1 MGWCSPGVAVTYT
14 RFMTFDV
21 ALNPAEIAR
30 LPKRDLSDTTC
41 VVFDVLR
48 ATSSMLTALA
58 NGADEI
64 HPVTTLD
71 EAFAMKKEI
80 AGAKLAGERHGE
92 RPDGFDYGN
101 SPLEFRNMHGAKLVW
116 TTTNGTVALKACEHS
131 ERVLVGALL
140 NITALREELQWVEP
154 ERVLLV
160 CAGTFEEFALED
172 AYAAGILI
180 SEFPEAK
187 LTDAARAALGTTKL
201 YPKAIDALRAARNG
215 QALVQKGRE
224 AEVEWCAKVSAY
236 NVAAFMDGSIVRR
249 I

>member
-1 MGWCSPGVAVTYT
+1 MII
-14 RFMTFDV
+14 DV
-21 ALNPAEIAR
+21 ALNPAEIAL
-30 LPKRDLSDTTC
+30 LPKRELGDTTC

-58 NGADEI
+58 NGAEEI
-64 HPVTTLD
+64 HPVTTLE
-71 EAFAMKKEI
+71 EAFALKKEI
-80 AGAKLAGERHGE
+80 PEARLAGERQGE
-92 RPDGFDYGN
+92 RPKGFDYGN
-101 SPLEFRNMHGAKLVW
+101 SPLEFRSMRGAKLIW
-116 TTTNGTVALKACEHS
+116 TTTNGTVALKACEHA

-140 NITALREELQWVEP
+140 NVTALEEELQWAEP

-172 AYAAGILI
+172 AYAAGVLI
-180 SEFPEAK
+180 SEFPDAQ
-187 LTDAARAALGTTKL
+187 LTDSARAALAIAKL

-215 QALVQKGRE
+215 QALARKERE

-236 NVAAFMDGSIVRR
+236 NVGASLDGSIVRR